1 MRKPDRIDG
10 MPDHFNHL
18 ARELRRIGFRTRLQ
32 WYRDTGETVHIGM
45 LKRGDW
51 NIHVVIPS
59 LGAFGKGLC
68 ALYQRHGA
76 RSVTV
81 VDHIQTVHVNE
92 LTAHINGALYQLEQ
106 LAA

>member
-10 MPDHFNHL
+10 MPDHFSFL
-18 ARELRRIGFRTRLQ
+18 ARELRRIGFRTSLR
-32 WYRDTGETVHIGM
+32 WYGDTKESVHIAQ

-59 LGAFGKGLC
+59 PGLFGRGWC
-68 ALYQRHGA
+68 ALYQRHA
-76 RSVTV
+76 PKAVTV
-81 VDHIQTVHVNE
+81 VDHIQTVHVSE
-92 LTAHINGALYQLEQ
+92 LTAHINGALYQLDQ